1 MADWLQ
7 STYFTQ
13 QQLDFSTTTKIIEL
27 ASLSLTNFKGLEF
40 QLSYRKRTALATTEF
55 HRLHQDLTAR
65 ENTQLPS
72 EIKRMVCHL
81 ILLQQNQVTS
91 AKRQYFPDAKKGQIK
106 GSSLDEGDGVFAWL
120 PFALLHRPLK
130 ARGSL
135 LTEPYDQYSNVL
147 NVHGV

>member
-1 MADWLQ
+1 
-7 STYFTQ
+7 
-13 QQLDFSTTTKIIEL
+13 
-27 ASLSLTNFKGLEF
+27 
-40 QLSYRKRTALATTEF
+40 
-55 HRLHQDLTAR
+55 
-65 ENTQLPS
+65 
-72 EIKRMVCHL
+72 MVCHL

-120 PFALLHRPLK
+120 PFALLYRPLK

-147 NVHGV
+147 NVTLFENHRKSLILASEASYVYITGGND